1 MKTKT
6 AEKIDAPTIYAAQN
20 ARLGLINVG
29 DLSLL
34 TGVDVGRLNRFAK
47 TGSMVHY
54 GEYHGKRFFNFQEII
69 NWVSE
74 PDDENVAKPV
84 VRANHGS
91 DVEEKHLPIYV
102 RKSHRRKKSSHENC
116 LEGICRGVVVEL
128 KWFVELFLE

>member
-6 AEKIDAPTIYAAQN
+6 VEQIDTPTIYAAQN

-69 NWVSE
+69 NWIAE

-84 VRANHGS
+84 VRANLEAMLKKKTCPYS
-91 DVEEKHLPIYV
+91 LEKTNQDQTMKIV
-102 RKSHRRKKSSHENC
+102 
-116 LEGICRGVVVEL
+116 
-128 KWFVELFLE
+128 